1 MTKKVEDAFIVN
13 GFNNW
18 KRAREIFGHHHL
30 GEFHTEVQIIRNL
43 QAPSV
48 AAQLVVQAQSAQF
61 ENRLMLLRQLSSLK
75 FLLRQGMA
83 VRGHKE
89 EEENLVQLIDLRSED
104 VPALKRWLEKHQYM
118 SHQVVNEM
126 ITLMGNTVLHKLLS
140 NICEACWFTII
151 ADETGDISNH
161 EQLAIAIRWVGSTY
175 DIHEYFI
182 GLVYIPSTTSAT
194 LTVATKDILIRC
206 ILPLNNCRG

>member
-30 GEFHTEVQIIRNL
+30 GQFHTEVQIIRNL

-89 EEENLVQLIDLRSED
+89 EEGNLVQLIDLRSED

-175 DIHEYFI
+175 DIHE
-182 GLVYIPSTTSAT
+182 LVYIPSTTSAT